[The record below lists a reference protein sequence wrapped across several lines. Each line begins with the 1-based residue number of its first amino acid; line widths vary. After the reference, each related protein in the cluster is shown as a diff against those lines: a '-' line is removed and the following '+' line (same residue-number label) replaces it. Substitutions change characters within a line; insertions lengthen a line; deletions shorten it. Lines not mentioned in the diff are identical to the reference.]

1 MLLTLANVNN
11 GLTARRQSLVNQ
23 LDTAEQR
30 LNGARAELTD
40 VDDRFTRTRERVAAI
55 GQSSAVGLL
64 LQLHRGG
71 LPDDLQR
78 YRDEGRALDQ
88 RTRLV
93 QEELFELD
101 EQRLLLADT
110 ETRATELLAGS
121 GAAGEEAD
129 EQVAAS
135 VRGMLETQRTY
146 LGFLFDDQTRY
157 FDILVQLGT
166 TYGELHGTAEAFL
179 RFIAQYR

>member
-64 LQLHRGG
+64 LQRHRGG

-88 RTRLV
+88 RTR
-93 QEELFELD
+93 ELD